1 MADDRRRLMELY
13 WCGLDER
20 AEWLPM
26 DLISKFVKFGRY
38 MCKPEEFE
46 GYENA
51 EHIVAYLHKP
61 VPLLVPRSHATSHC
75 GGSRPTS
82 LRSKLSE
89 M

>member
-26 DLISKFVKFGRY
+26 DLISKFVKFGGH

-51 EHIVAYLHKP
+51 EHIVEYLRKP
-61 VPLLVPRSHATSHC
+61 VPLVLHATSHC